1 MLKFKNKV
9 ALAVATAGLS
19 FTGLLATAGT
29 AGAAAQ
35 ADGYNR
41 CPSGRACFFSDWNG
55 TGSFG
60 YPSGCGTQYLGQ
72 WAGTVS
78 SIKTHGNAVRLLDS
92 KQNSVGYVPAWTSTN
107 LSAAEN
113 DKAHWIWVIC

>member
-1 MLKFKNKV
+1 MLRIKNTV
-9 ALAVATAGLS
+9 AAVVATAGLS
-19 FTGLLATAGT
+19 LTGLLATASS
-29 AGAAAQ
+29 ASAAVE
-35 ADGYNR
+35 DNGYGR

-60 YPSGCGTQYLGQ
+60 YAPGCGTYYLGQ

-78 SIKTHGNAVRLLDS
+78 SIKTHGNAIRLLDS